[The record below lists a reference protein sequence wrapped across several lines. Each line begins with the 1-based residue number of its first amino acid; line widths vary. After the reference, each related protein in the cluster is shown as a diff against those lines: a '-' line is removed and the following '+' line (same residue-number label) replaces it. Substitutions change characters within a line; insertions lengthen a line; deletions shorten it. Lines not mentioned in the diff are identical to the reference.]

1 MPGTR
6 EGRKRHRSQ
15 PRRSQRFPSSILP
28 LAVPAVCLCGL
39 WGYAAAGLVGNQSS
53 LHAVAHRTSSVAQPT
68 QNVLTQL
75 QNERRLT
82 AVWQASR
89 TDADRKALDAARG
102 KTDAAV
108 RAYRRSSHFGAGDT
122 STLGTSATSMNNALV
137 FLPERRTAIDGA
149 TLSDTGAFQYF
160 TDTITQGIGLLTA
173 AVHTDDGSL
182 ARGGT
187 AAVTAEQ
194 ITEMLS
200 REDALL
206 QGAQPG
212 HRWTGASRTQFTEY
226 AGVQQQLR
234 TGLTASDLP
243 GGGDVTYDRITGSAQ
258 FGTMSRVEDAVGA
271 GQGASLPAQA
281 VSWPSA
287 AEQVTA
293 QLQQLGADAL
303 GSLADRASSRA
314 DDAFLGL
321 LLGTAG
327 TLAAVAAGVLLAVR
341 RGRSSEQDQRSVVR
355 RLSELQAR
363 AEELSG
369 VRLPQLLARIQRGEQ
384 VAPFALV
391 PQQRQATDEV
401 ERLAS
406 AIDQLGHV
414 AAEALV
420 QQSQGREGTEKVF
433 AQLTRRTQTLIGRLI
448 SLLDDL
454 ERKHEDSDLLKD
466 LFQIDHLAT
475 RLRRHAENLVILSGA
490 PSNPRITAPVS
501 IVDVMRSAVAET
513 EKYTRVKVKN
523 LPAEWHLGLAG
534 RAVADV
540 THLLAELIE
549 NGTNFAPPDTH
560 VTVTASKA
568 LGGLLVHIE
577 DHGLGMSQ
585 EALDRSNDLF
595 AHPPQLNMTTL
606 SEDPRLGHFVVAR
619 LAQRHHI
626 KVELRRSV
634 YGTLAIVLLP
644 SELLEQV
651 GSPVLDE
658 LRASAAAGGA
668 IAAET
673 SHPQVAA
680 VGGGVRDLA
689 APAVAEPQSVTH
701 SRLLDYSG
709 FPEYGGA
716 GLLPPASD
724 DDPTATSSGPEASG
738 PPEWARAQGHPVPQD
753 HPGTEAEEPGP
764 VAGGRPPRPGF
775 ADQGLASPAAQTR
788 AYSGEPAYP
797 GEPAPAYP
805 GGPAYPGDPAPAY
818 PGETVPGS
826 TMPTRS
832 AATGGSAPARDPHRP
847 LTTPSKL
854 PQRTRGASLARQLR
868 MEAGQAEGG
877 SADDGDDGLISPAA
891 SARAFSAIQQGLQRA
906 QSSGADEPD
915 TGGRQPE
922 SRGPG
927 ANQP

>member
-1 MPGTR
+1 MP
-6 EGRKRHRSQ
+6 
-15 PRRSQRFPSSILP
+15 
-28 LAVPAVCLCGL
+28 AACLCAL
-39 WGYAAAGLVGNQSS
+39 WGYAATGLVGTQSR
-53 LHAVAHRTSSVAQPT
+53 LHAEAHRTSSVARPAQS
-68 QNVLTQL
+68 VLSGL

-89 TDADRKALDAARG
+89 TNANRKALDEARRA
-102 KTDAAV
+102 TDAAV
-108 RAYRRSSHFGAGDT
+108 RDYRGRSHPGGVN
-122 STLGTSATSMNNALV
+122 STLAASATSLNNALV
-137 FLPERRTAIDGA
+137 FLPERRNAIDA
-149 TLSDTGAFQYF
+149 SALSATGAFQYF
-160 TDTITQGIGLLTA
+160 TDTISQGVTLLTA
-173 AVHTDDGSL
+173 AVRSDDGTL

-187 AAVTAEQ
+187 AVSSAEQ

-200 REDALL
+200 REDALMA
-206 QGAQPG
+206 GALSV
-212 HRWTGASRTQFTEY
+212 HRWSGATRTLFTEY

-243 GGGDVTYDRITGSAQ
+243 GGGAATYGRITGSAQ
-258 FGTMSRVEDAVGA
+258 FTTVGRVEDAVAG
-271 GQGASLPAQA
+271 GQGPSVPSVAAA
-281 VSWPSA
+281 WPTA
-287 AEQVTA
+287 ADQVTGD
-293 QLQQLGADAL
+293 LQRLSADGLG
-303 GSLADRASSRA
+303 GLADSASSRG
-314 DDAFLGL
+314 DDALVRL

-327 TLAAVAAGVLLAVR
+327 TLAAVAAAVLIALR
-341 RGRSSEQDQRSVVR
+341 RGRASRRDEQAILS
-355 RLSELQAR
+355 RLTELQAR
-363 AEELSG
+363 ADELSG
-369 VRLPQLLARIQRGEQ
+369 VRVPQLLARIQRGEQ
-384 VAPFALV
+384 VAPVALV
-391 PQQRQATDEV
+391 PQGRQATDEV
-401 ERLAS
+401 ERLAA

-414 AAEALV
+414 AAESLV
-420 QQSQGREGTEKVF
+420 QQSKGREGTEKVF

-560 VTVTASKA
+560 VSVSATKA
-568 LGGLLVHIE
+568 LGGLLVHVE
-577 DHGLGMSQ
+577 DHGLGMAP
-585 EALDRSNDLF
+585 EALDRANELF
-595 AHPPQLNMTTL
+595 TNPPQLNMTTL

-619 LAQRHHI
+619 LAQRHKI

-634 YGTLAIVLLP
+634 YGTLAVVLLP

-651 GSPVLDE
+651 GSPVLDQ
-658 LRASAAAGGA
+658 LRASAATGGA
-668 IAAET
+668 IAAEEAR
-673 SHPQVAA
+673 PQVAA
-680 VGGGVRDLA
+680 SVADGVRDLA
-689 APAVAEPQSVTH
+689 AAAPAEPQSVTH
-701 SRLLDYSG
+701 TRLLDYSG

-724 DDPTATSSGPEASG
+724 DPSAPPSAAAPSG

-753 HPGTEAEEPGP
+753 YPSREAAGAGPLGGAVSGAMGGTAGGP
-764 VAGGRPPRPGF
+764 VGGMPQQGYGAAAQAEYGRQAAQGVQVPQAVPGYPGAQGAMGQGQPAPVRPSAAGG
-775 ADQGLASPAAQTR
+775 
-788 AYSGEPAYP
+788 
-797 GEPAPAYP
+797 
-805 GGPAYPGDPAPAY
+805 
-818 PGETVPGS
+818 PGS
-826 TMPTRS
+826 GAGGGAPT
-832 AATGGSAPARDPHRP
+832 RDPHQP
-847 LTTPSKL
+847 LTTPAKL

-877 SADDGDDGLISPAA
+877 SAGDGDDGLISPVA

-906 QSSGADEPD
+906 QSSRADQPEA
-915 TGGRQPE
+915 GGRQPE
-922 SRGPG
+922 SGGPG